1 MIYSFIFTYET
12 FKCPLEK
19 NVEILFILLPHF
31 SQEAVGEIG
40 VINIKYFFHVCMFS
54 GSQQVVQS
62 HLGEKLWNVH
72 SKQTSSSVSAQT
84 HIPRQVLGLMGNFHG

>member
-1 MIYSFIFTYET
+1 MSFG
-12 FKCPLEK
+12 KK
-19 NVEILFILLPHF
+19 GEILFILLPHF
-31 SQEAVGEIG
+31 SQEAVEKKIG
-40 VINIKYFFHVCMFS
+40 VINIKYFIRVCMLS

-72 SKQTSSSVSAQT
+72 SKQTSSSVSAET